1 VSPRG
6 AGESRE
12 PARSRESA
20 RSRGVAARESHSLRE
35 SRGPASSRPRRSR
48 RLAMAVVA
56 GVVTLGLGA
65 AAIPRPPSLS
75 GEVTGDEAL
84 IQRVRDELP
93 AGAFDRLAVAVVD
106 GDEVTRA
113 EFGTATGPG
122 AAEFEIGSVTKTM
135 TASLYALA
143 LQRGEV
149 QRDSTLGELLGV
161 TGDASSIT
169 LEELATQHSGLPR
182 LPADLP
188 FVGGLLLANLTGA
201 DPYDVDV
208 DELVGQASRADVDDE
223 RSYGYSNLGM
233 ALLGQALAAAA
244 ETPWEQLVAGRV
256 AEPLGM
262 VDTYAPGD
270 PDGLRPDAPEG
281 STASGRHA
289 DAWTMRAY
297 GPAGSVRSTL
307 DDMVVYTVAQRDDR
321 APGVIATEPLVE
333 AGDGGGEIGWA
344 WMTTPRGEADADAVD
359 QAGTSTWHNG
369 MTGGYASFV
378 GFDRDSDRAVV
389 VLSSTAVSL
398 DDLAFDLLEEEQ

>member
-1 VSPRG
+1 MSGAERRAGRSTDSTGRTGRG
-6 AGESRE
+6 SGRVG
-12 PARSRESA
+12 RRV
-20 RSRGVAARESHSLRE
+20 VA
-35 SRGPASSRPRRSR
+35 
-48 RLAMAVVA
+48 AVVA

-75 GEVTGDEAL
+75 AETTGDEAL

-93 AGAFDRLAVAVVD
+93 AGAFDRLALAVVD

-122 AAEFEIGSVTKTM
+122 ADEFEIGSVTKTV

-143 LQRGEV
+143 QQRGEV
-149 QRDSTLGELLGV
+149 QRESTLGELLGV

-188 FVGGLLLANLTGA
+188 FTGRVLLANVTGA
-201 DPYDVDV
+201 DPYTDDVAA
-208 DELVGQASRADVDDE
+208 LVGQASRAEVDDE
-223 RSYGYSNLGM
+223 KPYGYSNFGM

-244 ETPWEQLVAGRV
+244 DTPWEQLVAERV
-256 AEPLGM
+256 AEPLGLA
-262 VDTYAPGD
+262 DTYAPGD
-270 PDGLRPDAPEG
+270 PDGLRADAPTG
-281 STASGRHA
+281 FTSSGRHA
-289 DAWTMRAY
+289 DAWTMRAF

-307 DDMVVYTVAQRDDR
+307 DDMVAYTVAQRDDR

-333 AGDGGGEIGWA
+333 AGGGGAEIGWA
-344 WMTTPRGEADADAVD
+344 WMTTPHDDDDDGDGGGDGNEGSTPG
-359 QAGTSTWHNG
+359 GTSTWHNG

-389 VLSSTAVSL
+389 VLSSSAVSL
-398 DDLAFDLLEEEQ
+398 DDLAFELLEEEK

>member
-1 VSPRG
+1 MSGGRG
-6 AGESRE
+6 TGR
-12 PARSRESA
+12 
-20 RSRGVAARESHSLRE
+20 
-35 SRGPASSRPRRSR
+35 RGPASSPDAGASVPRRGRRPRR
-48 RLAMAVVA
+48 RLVVAVVA

-75 GEVTGDEAL
+75 AEATGDEAL

-122 AAEFEIGSVTKTM
+122 ADEFEIGSVTKTM
-135 TASLYALA
+135 TASLYAVA

-149 QRDSTLGELLGV
+149 QRESTLGDLLGV

-182 LPADLP
+182 LPADLS
-188 FVGGLLLANLTGA
+188 FAGRVLLANLTGA
-201 DPYDVDV
+201 DPYTDDVAS
-208 DELVGQASRADVDDE
+208 LVGLASRADVDDE
-223 RSYGYSNLGM
+223 KPYGYSNFGM

-244 ETPWEQLVAGRV
+244 ERPWEQLVAERV
-256 AEPLGM
+256 TEPLGLA
-262 VDTYAPGD
+262 DTYAPGD
-270 PDGLRPDAPEG
+270 PEGLRADAPTG
-281 STASGRHA
+281 VTSSGRHA
-289 DAWTMRAY
+289 DAWTMRAF

-307 DDMVVYTVAQRDDR
+307 DDMVAYTVAQRDDR

-333 AGDGGGEIGWA
+333 AGDGGAEIGWA
-344 WMTTPRGEADADAVD
+344 WMTTPHDGEGDGGD
-359 QAGTSTWHNG
+359 GSSTWHNG

-389 VLSSTAVSL
+389 VLSSSAVSL
-398 DDLAFDLLEEEQ
+398 DDLAFELLEEEK

>member
-1 VSPRG
+1 MSGVERRAGRG
-6 AGESRE
+6 GR
-12 PARSRESA
+12 R
-20 RSRGVAARESHSLRE
+20 VAA
-35 SRGPASSRPRRSR
+35 
-48 RLAMAVVA
+48 AVVA
-56 GVVTLGLGA
+56 GVVTLALGA

-75 GEVTGDEAL
+75 AETTGDEAL

-122 AAEFEIGSVTKTM
+122 ADEFEIGSVTKTV
-135 TASLYALA
+135 TASLYAVA
-143 LQRGEV
+143 QQRGEV
-149 QRDSTLGELLGV
+149 QRESTLGELLGV

-188 FVGGLLLANLTGA
+188 FTGRVLLSNFSGA
-201 DPYDVDV
+201 DPYTGDVAA
-208 DELVGQASRADVDDE
+208 LVGQASRAEVDDE
-223 RSYGYSNLGM
+223 KPYGYSNFGM

-244 ETPWEQLVAGRV
+244 DTPWEQLVAERV
-256 AEPLGM
+256 AEPLGLA
-262 VDTYAPGD
+262 DTYAPGD
-270 PDGLRPDAPEG
+270 PDGLRADAPTG
-281 STASGRHA
+281 FTSSGRHA
-289 DAWTMRAY
+289 DAWTMRAF

-307 DDMVVYTVAQRDDR
+307 DDMVAYTVAQRDDR

-333 AGDGGGEIGWA
+333 AGGGGAEIGWA
-344 WMTTPRGEADADAVD
+344 WMTTPHDGDGDGGRGGGGDGADGNEGSAPG
-359 QAGTSTWHNG
+359 GTSTWHNG

-389 VLSSTAVSL
+389 VLSSSAVSL
-398 DDLAFDLLEEEQ
+398 DDLAFELLEEEK

>member
-1 VSPRG
+1 MSGAERRTGGTTGGTVGSTGRG
-6 AGESRE
+6 G
-12 PARSRESA
+12 
-20 RSRGVAARESHSLRE
+20 RGGRRVVA
-35 SRGPASSRPRRSR
+35 
-48 RLAMAVVA
+48 AVVA

-75 GEVTGDEAL
+75 TEATGDEAL

-122 AAEFEIGSVTKTM
+122 ADEFEIGSVTKTV
-135 TASLYALA
+135 TASLYAVA
-143 LQRGEV
+143 QQRGEV
-149 QRDSTLGELLGV
+149 QRESTLGELLGV
-161 TGDASSIT
+161 TGDSSSIT

-188 FVGGLLLANLTGA
+188 FTGRVLLSNLSGA
-201 DPYDVDV
+201 DPYTDDVAA
-208 DELVGQASRADVDDE
+208 LVGQASRAEVDDE
-223 RSYGYSNLGM
+223 KPYGYSNFGM

-244 ETPWEQLVAGRV
+244 DTPWEQLVAERV
-256 AEPLGM
+256 AQPLGLA
-262 VDTYAPGD
+262 DTYAPGD
-270 PDGLRPDAPEG
+270 PDGLCADAPTG
-281 STASGRHA
+281 FTSSGRHA
-289 DAWTMRAY
+289 DAWTMRAF

-307 DDMVVYTVAQRDDR
+307 DDMVAYTMAQRDDR

-333 AGDGGGEIGWA
+333 AGGGGAEIGWA
-344 WMTTPRGEADADAVD
+344 WMTTPHDGD
-359 QAGTSTWHNG
+359 GTSTWHNG

-389 VLSSTAVSL
+389 VLSSSAVSL
-398 DDLAFDLLEEEQ
+398 DDLAFELLEEEK

>member
-1 VSPRG
+1 VSGTERG
-6 AGESRE
+6 A
-12 PARSRESA
+12 
-20 RSRGVAARESHSLRE
+20 RGGTGRTGSSGGSGRTGRNGRRVVA
-35 SRGPASSRPRRSR
+35 
-48 RLAMAVVA
+48 AVVA
-56 GVVTLGLGA
+56 GVVTLAVGA
-65 AAIPRPPSLS
+65 VAIPRPPSLS
-75 GEVTGDEAL
+75 AEASGDEAL

-122 AAEFEIGSVTKTM
+122 ADEFEIGSVTKTM

-149 QRDSTLGELLGV
+149 QRESTLGELLGV
-161 TGDASSIT
+161 TGGASSVT

-182 LPADLP
+182 LPADAS
-188 FVGGLLLANLTGA
+188 FVGRVLLANLSGA
-201 DPYDVDV
+201 DPYTDDVGA
-208 DELVGQASRADVDDE
+208 LVRQASRADVDDE
-223 RSYGYSNLGM
+223 KPYGYSNFGM

-244 ETPWEQLVAGRV
+244 EMPWEQLVAERV

-270 PDGLRPDAPEG
+270 PDGLRADAPTG
-281 STASGRHA
+281 FTSSGRHA
-289 DAWTMRAY
+289 DAWTMRAF

-307 DDMVVYTVAQRDDR
+307 DDMVAYTVAQRDDR

-333 AGDGGGEIGWA
+333 AGGDGAEIGWA
-344 WMTTPRGEADADAVD
+344 WMTTPRDGGSAAG
-359 QAGTSTWHNG
+359 GTSTWHNG

-378 GFDRDSDRAVV
+378 GFDRESDRAVV
-389 VLSSTAVSL
+389 VLSSSAVSL
-398 DDLAFDLLEEEQ
+398 DDLAFELLEEEK